1 MEEVNRSGRVLDSL
15 RSGAER
21 GERQQRAFM
30 FTDIV
35 GSTELLGV
43 IGDEAWGDLKRWHD
57 QTLRGVAAAQGGEEV
72 NEAGDGFFFAF
83 RDLLS
88 AVTSAVA
95 MQRTLA
101 DHRRTAGFAPRVRIG
116 IHCAEA
122 TKVDGSYVGQGVHEA
137 ARVGSVAGPNEIVI
151 SGTSLAGA
159 MVQGLGE
166 PRLVELKGLAG
177 TSVVHPIDWSAT

>member
-1 MEEVNRSGRVLDSL
+1 MASSSSSATSCPQSPPPWRCSARSP
-15 RSGAER
+15 
-21 GERQQRAFM
+21 
-30 FTDIV
+30 TIV
-35 GSTELLGV
+35 APQASP
-43 IGDEAWGDLKRWHD
+43 
-57 QTLRGVAAAQGGEEV
+57 
-72 NEAGDGFFFAF
+72 
-83 RDLLS
+83 
-88 AVTSAVA
+88 
-95 MQRTLA
+95 
-101 DHRRTAGFAPRVRIG
+101 PRVRIG

>member
-1 MEEVNRSGRVLDSL
+1 M
-15 RSGAER
+15 
-21 GERQQRAFM
+21 
-30 FTDIV
+30 
-35 GSTELLGV
+35 
-43 IGDEAWGDLKRWHD
+43 
-57 QTLRGVAAAQGGEEV
+57 
-72 NEAGDGFFFAF
+72 
-83 RDLLS
+83 
-88 AVTSAVA
+88 
-95 MQRTLA
+95 
-101 DHRRTAGFAPRVRIG
+101 RIG